1 MPWAWVLGLALVLAA
16 ALVLAVFALRGAARS
31 RRAVVRARRAVAGEA
46 AGATLLEAHGYEI
59 LGVQVAASYPL
70 VVDGAEARFGVRADY
85 IVSRDGRRL
94 VAEAKTGAVAP
105 RLDHAPTR
113 RQVLEY
119 GVVRCDGV
127 VLVVAEAAACSTK
140 SPLAG
145 WMVAARRPGVRSAG
159 LRLLARSRSVRW
171 SLRYDE
177 RVTSAEKLPRHRYG
191 CQSWARGRCRAIARR
206 ARGHAR
212 WRDGDVVAA
221 HVRGEV
227 NTSRRSGQRP
237 RSPST

>member
-94 VAEAKTGAVAP
+94 VAEVKTGAVAP

-119 GVVRCDGV
+119 GVAFGCDGV
-127 VLVVAEAAACSTK
+127 VLVDVEAAALHEIALPWLADGGGGRVATST
-140 SPLAG
+140 S
-145 WMVAARRPGVRSAG
+145 ARRPVALAFVFAG
-159 LRLLARSRSVRW
+159 ALA
-171 SLRYDE
+171 LG
-177 RVTSAEKLPRHRYG
+177 TL
-191 CQSWARGRCRAIARR
+191 
-206 ARGHAR
+206 
-212 WRDGDVVAA
+212 VAA
-221 HVRGEV
+221 LR
-227 NTSRRSGQRP
+227 
-237 RSPST
+237 